1 MPYIEDEMK
10 MTMHIDNAL
19 LRRVMKYLQVENKT
33 LAVNLALGEVERK
46 AKLLAM
52 GKKGL
57 GLTPRQL
64 RKVFDPKYDLESMR
78 ALEKPVASYAKAR
91 ARR

>member
-1 MPYIEDEMK
+1 MK
-10 MTMHIDNAL
+10 MTMHIDQAL

-33 LAVNLALGEVERK
+33 LAVNLALREVERK
-46 AKLLAM
+46 ARLLAL

-57 GLTPRQL
+57 GLSPQQL
-64 RKVFDPKYDLESMR
+64 RKVFDPNYDLESMR
-78 ALEKPVASYAKAR
+78 ALKKPTASYAKAR